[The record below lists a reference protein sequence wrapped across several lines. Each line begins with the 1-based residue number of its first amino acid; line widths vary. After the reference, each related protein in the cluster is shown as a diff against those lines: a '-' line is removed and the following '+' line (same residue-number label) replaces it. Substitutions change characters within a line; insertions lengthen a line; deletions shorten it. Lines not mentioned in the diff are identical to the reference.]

1 MKYKLETMM
10 SKKSFLILV
19 LLFCCAP
26 FVSGQ
31 QISLSGENIPFAKV
45 LDAIRQQT
53 DYTVF
58 GSKQEIQRAKPVT
71 IHAVNMDLTKFL
83 EEVTKVEPF
92 KFTIKNKI
100 IGLSKVDQAPTQSK
114 TEHDAGQTTLE
125 GRVTRLDSGSPIAD
139 ATIRILGSSYQ
150 TKSNA
155 KGEFRV
161 QYPDYLEGKVAEI
174 SVLGMETQKIAL
186 KARPLG
192 ALIVKL
198 AEKKQQIEDVVITGI
213 FTRRKESFSGA
224 ASTYSGDDLRQVSG
238 QNVLQSLNIID
249 PSFRIVES
257 NAFGSDPN
265 QPLNIEIRGKT
276 SIAGLDDSYST
287 NPNQPLFIID
297 GFETSM
303 DRIRDLSMD
312 RVGSITIL
320 KDATATAMYGS
331 KGANGVVVVETVK
344 PKPGKLGLS
353 YNLRSQFSAAD
364 LSDYNLMNARE
375 KLRFELLA
383 GEYGKVDQN
392 GHIID
397 NIYGKEP
404 LYFQRLREVKRGV
417 DSYWLNEP
425 LQLAVSQVHD
435 LNVYGGDQAFQYTI
449 GLNKALTPGVMRG
462 SKRDVTD
469 GSVKLIY
476 RVKGFSFSNELNV
489 RFSEASDP
497 QVLFSQFALTN
508 PYYRKYNAQGEV
520 EKFLEYVDGEPNAG
534 RVNPLYDL
542 NNNNLDKTANQEI
555 INNFSLNWRI
565 LTGLNFRM
573 NVGLLQGRAG
583 HEQFISPHDSR
594 FNEVPLLNKG
604 EYSESNEKI
613 LNYNSM
619 ATLTYGKT
627 QNDHTFNLVAGSILN
642 SKQSREASFRI
653 QGFAD
658 DEIIN
663 PALAAAYLP
672 SDRPGYRD
680 LKRREVGLL
689 LNTNYGYKS
698 RYLFDA
704 NLRLDGS
711 SIYGV
716 NKKFTTIWSVGG
728 AWNLHNEAF
737 LATATPWLGMLKL
750 RASVGNLGNQNF
762 NDYIATAIYAYQTQT
777 SNPFGPALLI
787 QEFGNP
793 NLAWQK
799 TFNRNFGLD
808 FMALSDRIRLTLN
821 QYTKITDPLLVRMSL
836 PSSNGTSQFSENLGT
851 LVTQGFEVDLSIAPI
866 LRTDFFWRLGIS
878 ATNNKST
885 FENIGHQLAEF
896 NENNMNKNMTRYYDG
911 GSPDDLWAVPSLG
924 IDPATGREMFQKLDG
939 EETFVY
945 DNQHEKSMGSTRAR
959 LDGNLNTSLYYKG
972 FQFQMSFRYRFGG
985 QAFMQTLY
993 NKVENISRGSLGYN
1007 QDRRALSDR
1016 WQKPGDLAQFKS
1028 ISDLSYTPMSS
1039 RFIQDNNELML
1050 QSVSLSYRSQK
1061 LRWLERIGAKS
1072 FQIGMVSNDLMHL
1085 SSIVNE
1091 RGIDYPFARTVT
1103 MNLGISF

>member
-1 MKYKLETMM
+1 M
-10 SKKSFLILV
+10 SKNSLLTLFFL
-19 LLFCCAP
+19 CCCLP

-58 GSKQEIQRAKPVT
+58 GSKLEIQRAKPIT
-71 IHAVNMDLTKFL
+71 IHAVNMDLKKFL
-83 EEVTKVEPF
+83 EEVTKTEPF
-92 KFTIKNKI
+92 KFSIENKM
-100 IGLSKVDQAPTQSK
+100 IGLSKIDRAQARPT
-114 TEHDAGQTTLE
+114 TARDAAPATLA

-155 KGEFRV
+155 DGAFQI
-161 QYPDYLEGKVAEI
+161 QYPAGLQGQVAEV
-174 SVLGMETQKIAL
+174 SVLGMETQRIPLNTSDLSAL
-186 KARPLG
+186 M
-192 ALIVKL
+192 VKL
-198 AEKKQQIEDVVITGI
+198 TEKKQQIQDVVVTGI

-224 ASTYSGDDLRQVSG
+224 ASSYSGDDLRQVSG

-249 PSFRIVES
+249 PSFRIVEN

-276 SIAGLDDSYST
+276 SVAGLDDSYGT

-353 YNLRSQFSAAD
+353 YQLRSQFSAAD

-392 GHIID
+392 EHIID
-397 NIYGKEP
+397 NIYGRES
-404 LYFQRLREVKRGV
+404 LYFQRLREVERGV

-425 LQLAVSQVHD
+425 LQLAVGQVHD
-435 LNVYGGDQAFQYTI
+435 LNVFGGDQAFQYTV

-489 RFSEASDP
+489 RFSEASDQ

-508 PYYRKYNAQGEV
+508 PYYRKYNSLGEV
-520 EKFLEYVDGEPNAG
+520 DKFLEYVDGVPTAG
-534 RVNPLYDL
+534 RANPLYDL

-555 INNFSLNWRI
+555 INNFSLDWRI
-565 LTGLNFRM
+565 LAGLNFRM
-573 NVGLLQGRAG
+573 NIGLLQGRAG

-604 EYSESNEKI
+604 EYAESNEKI
-613 LNYNSM
+613 MNYNSM
-619 ATLTYGKT
+619 ATLTYGKSR
-627 QNDHTFNLVAGSILN
+627 NHHTFNLVAGSILN
-642 SKQSREASFRI
+642 SRHSKTASFRI

-680 LKRREVGLL
+680 LNRREVGFL
-689 LNTNYGYKS
+689 LNTNYGYKL

-704 NLRLDGS
+704 NLRVDGS

-728 AWNLHNEAF
+728 AWNLHNEPFMAD
-737 LATATPWLGMLKL
+737 ASSWLGQLKL
-750 RASVGNLGNQNF
+750 RASIGNLGNQNF
-762 NDYIATAIYAYQTQT
+762 NDYIATAIYAYQTQV

-808 FMALSDRIRLTLN
+808 FVALRDRIRLTLN

-851 LVTQGFEVDLSIAPI
+851 LVTQGIEADLSIAPI
-866 LRTDFFWRLGIS
+866 LRSDFFWRLGVS

-885 FENIGHQLAEF
+885 FENIGNQLAEF
-896 NENNMNKNMTRYYDG
+896 NKNNLNKNMIRYYDG

-924 IDPATGREMFQKLDG
+924 IDPATGREMFEKLDG

-945 DNQHEKSMGSTRAR
+945 DNQHERRMGSTRAT
-959 LDGNLNTSLYYKG
+959 LDGNFNTSLFYKG

-993 NKVENISRGSLGYN
+993 HKVENISQGNLGYN

-1039 RFIQDNNELML
+1039 RFIQDNNELIL
-1050 QSVSLSYRSQK
+1050 QSVSVSYRSQK

-1103 MNLGISF
+1103 MNLGLSF